1 MIIKEV
7 KVYPV
12 SYKLKR
18 PFASATGWKYTRSMV
33 FVEIISDEGLS
44 GWGETRAPLISTVN
58 CIEKDIVPYI
68 VGKNPLDVKVI
79 WEQLQ
84 ILKMKGIPIRCISC
98 IDMALWDLKGKILGI
113 SLCNMLGGCFNK
125 EIQPYATAF
134 FCYEDEFGSFQSLER
149 EAKNILSLGFK
160 YIKMKIGFGVDYD
173 IKKIS
178 RLRKIIGNDF
188 PVMVDANQSYDF
200 LSILKLSNILK
211 DLKVQWIEEPLPW
224 ISISE
229 YKELGDRLNIP
240 LAGGEQESTQL
251 GFFEVMKQRAV
262 QIIQP
267 DIYVCGGITP
277 LIHIMSLAKAFGIY
291 FSPHTFGSII
301 GLSAAIQLIAS
312 FSYYPR
318 WVTINRPI
326 LLEWDAVENNLR
338 DKILKKGPKII
349 NGKVIVSEEPGLG
362 VEIDKKALRE
372 FAIE

>member
-18 PFASATGWKYTRSMV
+18 PYASATGWKYTRSMV

-44 GWGETRAPLISTVN
+44 GWGETRAPLISAVN
-58 CIEKDIVPYI
+58 CIEKDIIPNI

-84 ILKMKGIPIRCISC
+84 ILKMKGVPIRCISC
-98 IDMALWDLKGKILGI
+98 IDMAIWDLKGKALGI
-113 SLCNMLGGCFNK
+113 SLCNMLGGCFNR

-134 FCYEDEFGSFQSLER
+134 FRYEHDESSQSLES
-149 EAKNILSLGFK
+149 EAHNILNLGFQ
-160 YIKMKIGFGVDYD
+160 YIKVKIGFGVDYD
-173 IKKIS
+173 IKKIG
-178 RLRKIIGNDF
+178 RLRKIIGDDF
-188 PVMVDANQSYDF
+188 PIMVDANQSYDF
-200 LSILKLSNILK
+200 FSILKLGNALK
-211 DLKVQWIEEPLPW
+211 NLKVQWIEEPLPW
-224 ISISE
+224 ISILE
-229 YKELGDRLNIP
+229 YKELGDRLLNIP

-277 LIHIMSLAKAFGIY
+277 LIYIMSLAKAFGIY

-326 LLEWDAVENNLR
+326 LLEWDAIENTLR

-362 VEIDKKALRE
+362 VEIDKKALME
-372 FAIE
+372 FVIE